1 MLEKRIS
8 RLLLLFSF
16 FLLSCA
22 PKNANKTVFWHAMGG
37 PLGEA
42 LTHIIE
48 GYNGNV
54 SDSLKIVQ
62 VNLGNYSTLSQK
74 IMGAVASSRP
84 PTFSQVYESWTSELL
99 DAGKIVP
106 IEKYKDMLPDS
117 VLRDIFP
124 PLIKDNTWDGKLVTF
139 PFNKSVPVYYYNKD
153 LFREYGI
160 DSFPRTWQEFRRVA
174 KKLTIDK
181 DGDGK
186 PDIYGTAFVIDV
198 WMFATLLY
206 QRGGRLIVGDSA
218 VFDSKAG
225 EWALQYLYDLVY
237 KDSCAYITTGYK
249 HQDDFA
255 AGKVAMVW
263 GTIVS
268 YSFMKDKIDFNLGVA
283 PIPKD
288 SLTGD
293 STVIVSGTNVTLYK
307 DVPEWQRKN
316 AVEFLKY
323 FLRPEI
329 QAYWSIHTGYLPL
342 TESAFDQPEMKE
354 FFKKVPGME
363 QAMRQVAYCDFE
375 PNNPAWFT
383 GRRYL
388 STEGLEYALRGVL
401 PVDKALKRAARI
413 INLELKRKSRK
424 H

>member
-1 MLEKRIS
+1 MRRIATNILVLS
-8 RLLLLFSF
+8 LLITG
-16 FLLSCA
+16 CG
-22 PKNANKTVFWHAMGG
+22 PKNTNKTVFWHAMGG
-37 PLGEA
+37 PLGET
-42 LTHIIE
+42 LLHLVDE
-48 GYNGNV
+48 YNSNV
-54 SDSLKIVQ
+54 SDSLKIMQ
-62 VNLGNYSTLSQK
+62 VNLGNYATLSQK

-84 PTFSQVYESWTSELL
+84 PTISQVYESWTSELM

-106 IEKYKDMLPDS
+106 IENYRFMIPDS
-117 VLRDIFP
+117 IINDIFP
-124 PLIKDNTWDGKLVTF
+124 PLIKDNTWNGKLITF

-160 DSFPRTWQEFRRVA
+160 DSFPRTWQEFREVA

-186 PDIYGTAFVIDV
+186 PDIYGTAYVIDV

-206 QRGGRLIVGDSA
+206 QKGGRLIEGDSA

-225 EWALQYLYDLVY
+225 VEALKYLYDLVY

-268 YSFMKDKIDFNLGVA
+268 YSFMKDKIDFDLGVA
-283 PIPKD
+283 RIPMDGETK
-288 SLTGD
+288 D
-293 STVIVSGTNVTLYK
+293 STVIVSGTNVALYK
-307 DVPEWQRKN
+307 NVPDWQRRN
-316 AVEFLKY
+316 AIEFLKF
-323 FLRPEI
+323 FLRPEN
-329 QAYWSIHTGYLPL
+329 QAYWSVHTGYLPL
-342 TESAFDQPEMKE
+342 TKSAFSQPKMKE
-354 FFKKVPGME
+354 FFKKVPGMKE
-363 QAMRQVAYCDFE
+363 AMEQVAYCDFE
-375 PNNPAWFT
+375 PSNPAWFT

-401 PVDKALKRAARI
+401 PVDKALERAAKI
-413 INLELKRKSRK
+413 INLELKRKRRT

>member
-1 MLEKRIS
+1 MKKARSSI
-8 RLLLLFSF
+8 LLVILLFAGCVS
-16 FLLSCA
+16 
-22 PKNANKTVFWHAMGG
+22 KNTNRTVFWHAMGG

-42 LTHIIE
+42 LLNIVNN
-48 GYNGNV
+48 YNAQV
-54 SDSLKIVQ
+54 PDSLKIVQ

-84 PTFSQVYESWTSELL
+84 PTFSQVYESWTSELM

-106 IEKYKDMLPDS
+106 VEEYKDMIPDS
-117 VLRDIFP
+117 LLEDIFP
-124 PLIKDNTWDGKLVTF
+124 PLIKDNTWNGKLVTF

-160 DSFPRTWQEFRRVA
+160 DSFPRTWQEFREVA

-206 QRGGRLIVGDSA
+206 QKGGRLIVNDSA

-225 EWALQYLYDLVY
+225 VEALQFLYDLVY

-268 YSFMKDKIDFNLGVA
+268 YSFMKDKIDFDLGVA
-283 PIPKD
+283 RIPMDAVTK
-288 SLTGD
+288 D
-293 STVIVSGTNVTLYK
+293 STVIVSGTNVTLYR
-307 DVPEWQRKN
+307 DVPDWQRRN
-316 AVEFLKY
+316 AIEFIKY
-323 FLRPEI
+323 FLRPEN
-329 QAYWSIHTGYLPL
+329 QAYWSVHTGYLPL
-342 TESAFDQPEMKE
+342 TKSAFEQPEMKK
-354 FFKKVPGME
+354 FFEEVPGME
-363 QAMRQVAYCDFE
+363 EAMKQVAYCDFE

-401 PVDKALKRAARI
+401 PVDKALKRAAKI
-413 INLELKRKSRK
+413 INLELKRKRK

>member
-1 MLEKRIS
+1 MKRVRSSIL
-8 RLLLLFSF
+8 LLLLFTF
-16 FLLSCA
+16 GCA
-22 PKNANKTVFWHAMGG
+22 HKNNDRTVFWHAMGG
-37 PLGEA
+37 PLGDA
-42 LTHIIE
+42 LTHIIDS
-48 GYNGNV
+48 YNSSV
-54 SDSLKIVQ
+54 PDSLKIMQ

-84 PTFSQVYESWTSELL
+84 PTMSQVYESWTSELM
-99 DAGKIVP
+99 DARKIVP
-106 IEKYKDMLPDS
+106 VEKYRGIITDS
-117 VLRDIFP
+117 LINDIFP
-124 PLIKDNTWDGKLVTF
+124 PLIKDNTWDGRLITF

-160 DSFPRTWQEFRRVA
+160 DSFPRTWQEFRKVA

-206 QRGGRLIVGDSA
+206 QKGGRLIVNDSA
-218 VFDSKAG
+218 VFDSRAG
-225 EWALQYLYDLVY
+225 VEALQYLYDLVY
-237 KDSCAYITTGYK
+237 KDSCAYITTGYR

-268 YSFMKDKIDFNLGVA
+268 YSFMKDKINFELGVA
-283 PIPKD
+283 RIPMD
-288 SLTGD
+288 EETGD
-293 STVIVSGTNVTLYK
+293 STVIVSGTNVVLYEG
-307 DVPEWQRKN
+307 VPEWQRKN
-316 AVEFLKY
+316 AVEFLKF
-323 FLRPEI
+323 FLKPEN
-329 QAYWSIHTGYLPL
+329 QAYWSVHTGYLPL
-342 TESAFDQPEMKE
+342 TKSAFDAPELKE
-354 FFKKVPGME
+354 FFKKVPGMRE
-363 QAMRQVAYCDFE
+363 AMKQVAYCDFE

-401 PVDKALKRAARI
+401 PVDKALKRAAKI
-413 INLELKRKSRK
+413 INLELKRRK
-424 H
+424 KR

>member
-1 MLEKRIS
+1 MKKARSSI
-8 RLLLLFSF
+8 LLVILLFAGCIS
-16 FLLSCA
+16 
-22 PKNANKTVFWHAMGG
+22 KNTNRTVFWHAMGG

-42 LTHIIE
+42 LLNIVD
-48 GYNGNV
+48 GYNAEV
-54 SDSLKIVQ
+54 PDSLKIVQ

-84 PTFSQVYESWTSELL
+84 PTFSQVYESWTSELM

-106 IEKYKDMLPDS
+106 VEEYKDMIPDS
-117 VLRDIFP
+117 LLEDIFP

-160 DSFPRTWQEFRRVA
+160 DSFPRTWQEFREVA

-206 QRGGRLIVGDSA
+206 QKGGRLIVNDSA

-225 EWALQYLYDLVY
+225 VEALQFLYDLVY

-268 YSFMKDKIDFNLGVA
+268 YSFMKDKIDFDLGVA
-283 PIPKD
+283 KIPMDAVTK
-288 SLTGD
+288 D
-293 STVIVSGTNVTLYK
+293 STVIVSGTNVTLYR
-307 DVPEWQRKN
+307 DVPDWQRRN
-316 AVEFLKY
+316 AIEFIKY
-323 FLRPEI
+323 FLRPEN
-329 QAYWSIHTGYLPL
+329 QAYWSVHTGYLPL
-342 TESAFDQPEMKE
+342 TKSAFEQPEMKK
-354 FFKKVPGME
+354 FFKEVPGME
-363 QAMRQVAYCDFE
+363 EAMKQVAYCDFE

-401 PVDKALKRAARI
+401 PVDKALKRAAKI
-413 INLELKRKSRK
+413 INLELKRKRK